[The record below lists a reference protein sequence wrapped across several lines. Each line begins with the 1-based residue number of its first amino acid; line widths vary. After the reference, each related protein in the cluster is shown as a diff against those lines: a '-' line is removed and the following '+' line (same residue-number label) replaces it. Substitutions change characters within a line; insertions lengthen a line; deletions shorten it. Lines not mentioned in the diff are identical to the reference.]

1 MIKNLNTKIKE
12 PGKHV
17 LSNEVKLS
25 ILELNEANLPALGSL
40 GTIEKVL
47 ELYTLSSCFYL
58 VFYKDELIAFLVLMD
73 EKSSYQS
80 QNFRFF
86 KLRLKQFS
94 YVDRVAVSL
103 EYQRKGIGTYLYN
116 QITDLIKFQ
125 RLCCEVN
132 TVPMNIT
139 SYNFHLK
146 LGFKVIEECPFG
158 KKKVAMM
165 IRYSP

>member
-1 MIKNLNTKIKE
+1 MIKNLNTIIKDPE
-12 PGKHV
+12 KDMI
-17 LSNEVKLS
+17 SKKLIKA

-58 VFYKDELIAFLVLMD
+58 VFYQDELVAFLVLMD

-80 QNFRFF
+80 PNYLFF
-86 KLRLKQFS
+86 KSRFKQFS
-94 YVDRVAVSL
+94 YIDRVAVSSKN
-103 EYQRKGIGTYLYN
+103 QRKGIGTFLYS
-116 QITDLIKFQ
+116 QITDLIKGQ

-139 SYNFHLK
+139 SYNFHHK
-146 LGFKVIEECPFG
+146 LGFKVIEVCPFG

-165 IRYSP
+165 IK